1 MSSPVSLFKA
11 AAVVVDPKSGKA
23 PRRGP
28 HPEIHKEPPSRPCP
42 KVQPA
47 TSISSLPLPL
57 LASAHGGWL
66 HLPHGSDP
74 VVVYAN
80 TTGFYIRW
88 LPLPCAVLANLVQ
101 VKVENGVH
109 GRW

>member
-1 MSSPVSLFKA
+1 MSSPVSLFK

-23 PRRGP
+23 PRRGLS
-28 HPEIHKEPPSRPCP
+28 PEVRKDPPSRPCP

-47 TSISSLPLPL
+47 TSISSLPLPVP
-57 LASAHGGWL
+57 ASAHGDWL
-66 HLPHGSDP
+66 YLPHGSDP

-80 TTGFYIRW
+80 TAGFYIRW
-88 LPLPCAVLANLVQ
+88 PSLPCVVLANLVQ
-101 VKVENGVH
+101 VKAENGVH